1 MSFIDYTTN
10 ELVSGQTRVL
20 VPVMRRR
27 VEYQKYLEKTDRRT
41 GETSILY
48 VGEPTM
54 GWEISREVPTVKEK
68 EELLRS
74 QYENSFE
81 AERKLVLV
89 KVAPKPFVTYKDDR
103 NDGN

>member
-1 MSFIDYTTN
+1 MSFTDYATG
-10 ELVSGQTRVL
+10 EQVVGQARIL
-20 VPVMRRR
+20 VPVMKRR

-48 VGEPTM
+48 VGEPTI
-54 GWEISREVPTVKEK
+54 GWEISKEVPTTKDK

-81 AERKLVLV
+81 AEKKLVLV
-89 KVAPKPFVTYKDDR
+89 KVPPKPFVSYEERGQK
-103 NDGN
+103 ND